1 MRIAVPDL
9 VSNSYFPAVA
19 AVELGYAGEE
29 DLELEL
35 ELLFPVTKTMQ
46 ALRDGELDFVA
57 GSAHSTLTAFP
68 QWQGAKLLV
77 ALAQYMYWFLVLRAD
92 INATQGDISAL
103 AGLNIG
109 AAPGVDIGLKGMLAA
124 NGIDPENDL
133 QIGPVPGAA
142 GAGTSFGVTAARALE
157 DGKIDG
163 FWANGMGAE
172 VAVRN
177 GSGKVLLDIR
187 RSVGPGEARF
197 YTFPALVTSN
207 AVIEREP
214 EAVAAA
220 IRAVLKAQNELK
232 RDPGKSTVVGKRL
245 FPPAEA
251 NLIAALVERD
261 LPYYQPGI
269 PEEIVEKMNIF
280 AQDVNLLTEPVPY
293 EDVVATQFSHLWAG
307 VTT

>member
-29 DLELEL
+29 GLDLEL

-77 ALAQYMYWFLVLRAD
+77 ALAQYMYWFLVLRAN
-92 INATQGDISAL
+92 INAKQGDLSAL
-103 AGLNIG
+103 SGLRIG

-142 GAGTSFGVTAARALE
+142 GAGTSFGVTAARALQ
-157 DGKIDG
+157 DRKIDG

-187 RSVGPGEARF
+187 RSVGPDEARF

-207 AVIEREP
+207 AVMEREP

-232 RDPGKSTVVGKRL
+232 SDPGKATLVGKRL

-251 NLIAALVERD
+251 DLIAGLIERD
-261 LPYYQPGI
+261 VPYYQPGI
-269 PEEIVEKMNIF
+269 SEEDVEKMNVF
-280 AQDVNLLTEPVPY
+280 AQDVNLLTQPVPY
-293 EDVVATQFSHLWAG
+293 EHVVATQFSHLWAG
-307 VTT
+307 AAT